1 MKTAWVIPSAWLLFF
16 FWIPAWAEEPVP
28 SEEVAE
34 MDERQELEVEQ
45 PPSRIYRVVDENGN
59 VVFTDHPGKDA
70 TSEEVKLKKTNT
82 VPVERVEMPEQLLE
96 SEEEE
101 DGTGAP
107 SGGYSRLVIDSPEP
121 GETLRNPSEP
131 VPVQVTLTPSLKGD
145 DKLVL
150 FDNGAPQPAM
160 QLEAP
165 ERGAHSLVVK
175 VVGADGQVKMVS
187 AAVEVFVHRSTA
199 SDFRPRPPIIDRN
212 GPAADVARPP
222 SRGGAAQVGGAA
234 VSGGGASPGGAASPG
249 KPAQPSRP
257 RPAR

>member
-1 MKTAWVIPSAWLLFF
+1 MAALFLLDSPHGPKNLCRQKKWQRWMKGRSLRSNSRPAGSIGSLMKTAMSF
-16 FWIPAWAEEPVP
+16 
-28 SEEVAE
+28 
-34 MDERQELEVEQ
+34 
-45 PPSRIYRVVDENGN
+45 
-59 VVFTDHPGKDA
+59 FTDHPGKDA